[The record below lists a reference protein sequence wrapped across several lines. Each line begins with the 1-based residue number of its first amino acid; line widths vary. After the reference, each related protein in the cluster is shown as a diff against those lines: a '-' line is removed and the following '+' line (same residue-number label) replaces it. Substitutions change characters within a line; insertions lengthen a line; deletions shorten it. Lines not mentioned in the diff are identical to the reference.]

1 MVLLVFV
8 GMKDMHLKHKDLNS
22 SHKISIGVDVEKLLK
37 ISLLKCAIVS
47 LIVGI
52 SALFHR
58 MIFLGLICCGV
69 IETRDLIRTASWS
82 LIPETVLQDSIREG
96 LLVKKTSKMF

>member
-1 MVLLVFV
+1 
-8 GMKDMHLKHKDLNS
+8 MKDIHLEHKDLNS
-22 SHKISIGVDVEKLLK
+22 SHKVSIGVDVEKLLK

-58 MIFLGLICCGV
+58 MIFLVLICCGV

-82 LIPETVLQDSIREG
+82 LIPETV
-96 LLVKKTSKMF
+96 